1 MSRAAVLA
9 LLACTRSASAN
20 TLSCVSD
27 YDAST
32 DYFPDKVYPSYSE
45 LWTSEYFNSYKA
57 RALARHDASQR
68 SSHRVEQVM
77 NLSYTGVSI
86 VAYQCGTPMPNVL
99 YATDYIEVPVST
111 VAVTSTTNIPWVE
124 LLGKRSSMVA

>member
-1 MSRAAVLA
+1 
-9 LLACTRSASAN
+9 
-20 TLSCVSD
+20 
-27 YDAST
+27 
-32 DYFPDKVYPSYSE
+32 
-45 LWTSEYFNSYKA
+45 
-57 RALARHDASQR
+57 
-68 SSHRVEQVM
+68 M

-86 VAYQCGTPMPNVL
+86 VAYQCGTPMPNVS